1 MRKYYI
7 IAILLLITTL
17 GFSQEKK
24 YSFSMEEAINFAL
37 DSSYTAINSRRDIA
51 ISLKKKWETTAAG
64 LPQINGAV
72 DYQNQIKQPVTLIPG
87 EIAGAEPG
95 TFVPVTFGTKQ
106 NMSLTGT
113 LTQLIF
119 DGSYL
124 VGLQA
129 AKVFV
134 DYNEN
139 ANEKTLLEVRKGVIN
154 AYGGVLLTEESVAIF
169 EKNLVTLKDNLNEA
183 QAMYD
188 NGFAE
193 EEDVEQLQ
201 ITTAQIQ
208 NQLSNSKRMES
219 IAKQML
225 NLALGIPVDA
235 EVNLEDSLETLTIES
250 VSLALTETSFD
261 FEDNVDYRIAK
272 NLTEQRELEVKL
284 EKSKALPTINGF
296 INYGTAAYDNDFIF
310 FENETSW
317 FQSSILGLS
326 MNIPI
331 FSSLQRSARTQ
342 QAKIALDQSKTDFIQ
357 AKQQINLDL
366 DRAKSNYKFAIE
378 NYHTAESNL
387 GLAERIE
394 KKNLIKYREG
404 ITTSFDLRQAQT
416 QLYTAQQEY
425 INSMLDVIET
435 KATLET
441 VLNTPQLS
449 TRNESAKK

>member
-17 GFSQEKK
+17 GFSQEKE